1 MMILWEWCP
10 QSTQPPLMTLNRT
23 LDVPLYAQLREIL
36 RAEISAMEPGD
47 AIPPEPDL
55 LSRFKVSRITLR
67 KAVDEL
73 VTEGLLVRQQGRG
86 TFVQKTKV
94 THELNAITSWT
105 EQLLAIGQTPRTLH
119 LETEE
124 IEPPGRV
131 ARNLGLG
138 PGDTAF
144 VLRRLRLVNDEPLTL
159 LVNYLPSRLV
169 PGFAERAAQRESLYE
184 TLVQE
189 YGLVAARAI
198 DMVETRSATDE
209 EAKRLRIDPW
219 DPLLCVTRVSF
230 LADGRPLEV
239 GVAVS
244 RGDRYQYR
252 VELYGRARKDPANPS

>member
-1 MMILWEWCP
+1 
-10 QSTQPPLMTLNRT
+10 MTLNRT
-23 LDVPLYAQLREIL
+23 LDIPLYAQLREIL
-36 RAEISAMEPGD
+36 RAEITAMEPGD
-47 AIPPEPDL
+47 SISPEPDL
-55 LSRFKVSRITLR
+55 QARFRVSRITLR

-86 TFVQKTKV
+86 TFVQKVKV

-105 EQLLAIGQTPRTLH
+105 EQLLAVGQIPRTLH

-124 IEPPGRV
+124 IEPPGRI
-131 ARNLGLG
+131 ARDLGLG
-138 PGDTAF
+138 SHDTVF

-169 PGFAERAAQRESLYE
+169 PKFPEKAPRRESLYE
-184 TLVQE
+184 TLVEE

-209 EAKRLRIDPW
+209 EAKRLRVDPW
-219 DPLLCVTRVSF
+219 DPLLCVTRVSY

-239 GVAVS
+239 GVAIS

-252 VELYGRARKDPANPS
+252 VELYGRAQKDRSSPS